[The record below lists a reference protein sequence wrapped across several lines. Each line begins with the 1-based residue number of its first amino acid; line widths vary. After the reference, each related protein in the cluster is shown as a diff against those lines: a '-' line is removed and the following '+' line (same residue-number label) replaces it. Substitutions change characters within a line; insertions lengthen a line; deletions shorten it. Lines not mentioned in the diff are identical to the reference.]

1 TSLLD
6 LSGTTHTNAG
16 TYATDA
22 WAFAGNSNHNGT
34 SGTVSDSIA
43 KADPVMTAT
52 GGTFTYD
59 GTSHAGSGTAKGVL
73 GEDLTPVTVAYKDAL
88 NNLLTSAPV
97 NAGTYSVAARYAGDA
112 NYNQKQSAAAALII
126 NKADSAT
133 VVTVAG
139 GVSFTYDGNAHP
151 ATVAV
156 TGAGGLSLTPAV
168 VYSCGHTP
176 LNVADSGCT
185 ASYTFTGDDNHNG
198 STDTK
203 GYTIAKADPTVT
215 ATGGTLTYD
224 GTGHAGAGSAKG
236 VLGEDLTPVTVAYK
250 DALNNLLTSAP
261 VNAGTYS
268 VAARYAGDAN
278 YNQKQSAAAALIIN
292 KADSATVVT

>member
-1 TSLLD
+1 GHPAPARRTGEGPPPVTLAGLLD

-22 WAFAGNSNHNGT
+22 WAFAGNSNYNDAT
-34 SGTVSDSIA
+34 GTVNDRIA

-139 GVSFTYDGNAHP
+139 GVTFTYDGNAHP

-156 TGAGGLSLTPAV
+156 TGAGGLSL
-168 VYSCGHTP
+168 
-176 LNVADSGCT
+176 
-185 ASYTFTGDDNHNG
+185 
-198 STDTK
+198 
-203 GYTIAKADPTVT
+203 
-215 ATGGTLTYD
+215 
-224 GTGHAGAGSAKG
+224 
-236 VLGEDLTPVTVAYK
+236 
-250 DALNNLLTSAP
+250 
-261 VNAGTYS
+261 
-268 VAARYAGDAN
+268 
-278 YNQKQSAAAALIIN
+278 
-292 KADSATVVT
+292 